1 MAELTDDQIT
11 EALDA
16 LIAALNPIIDALSK
30 SDVTGLR
37 RKTFDDTPVG
47 DGIFNRVK
55 HIATRAVD
63 LADLPGT
70 KGWSELSMT
79 ERAQWWVNRVG
90 SINTIGVAFPNVF
103 GVWAQR
109 LPVTTVL
116 GFVNQA
122 MVLVAVARE
131 YRVTDRARQV
141 ELLASVLAAREVHVD
156 ALDPTPDGV
165 PLEIK
170 KKSVVKAT
178 WDVVRTLQ
186 GGVNQMGR
194 RPQPNKTLRLLSQL
208 PVIGAPFNYVGE
220 RFALKRAVNAGRAWI
235 VAHPDAI
242 TRAGNVA
249 AAPGAALVDDS
260 APTAAGTPA
269 TPATPAKKAAAKK
282 TTAARTPAKKA
293 AAKKTAAKKTTAA
306 KAPAKKA
313 AAAKEATAA
322 KATAAKATTAKTPAK
337 KTAAKKAPATKAAPA
352 KTTATKATSAT
363 KGTPAKKASPAK
375 KAAPT
380 KAAAAKPAPK
390 TSDPSQG

>member
-1 MAELTDDQIT
+1 
-11 EALDA
+11 
-16 LIAALNPIIDALSK
+16 
-30 SDVTGLR
+30 
-37 RKTFDDTPVG
+37 
-47 DGIFNRVK
+47 
-55 HIATRAVD
+55 
-63 LADLPGT
+63 
-70 KGWSELSMT
+70 
-79 ERAQWWVNRVG
+79 
-90 SINTIGVAFPNVF
+90 
-103 GVWAQR
+103 
-109 LPVTTVL
+109 VTTVL

-249 AAPGAALVDDS
+249 TPGAALIDDP
-260 APTAAGTPA
+260 APTAAGA
-269 TPATPAKKAAAKK
+269 PATPAKKTTAKK
-282 TTAARTPAKKA
+282 TTAKKA
-293 AAKKTAAKKTTAA
+293 AVKKTTTA

-313 AAAKEATAA
+313 AVKKTTTAKAPAKKAVAAK
-322 KATAAKATTAKTPAK
+322 KATAAKASPAKATAAKTPAK
-337 KTAAKKAPATKAAPA
+337 KTAAKKAPATKSAPSKKAAA
-352 KTTATKATSAT
+352 ATA
-363 KGTPAKKASPAK
+363 AKKSTPAK

-380 KAAAAKPAPK
+380 KTATTKPTPK